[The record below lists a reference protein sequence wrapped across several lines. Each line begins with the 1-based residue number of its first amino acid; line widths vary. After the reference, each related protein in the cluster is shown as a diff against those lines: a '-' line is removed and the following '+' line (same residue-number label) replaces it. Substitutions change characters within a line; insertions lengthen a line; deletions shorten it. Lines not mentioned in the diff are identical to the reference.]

1 MKPPSSRYRWRQ
13 QVYAI
18 IFEAETPRGKAF
30 DVVLLILILTSV
42 AVVMLESVAFI
53 RETYGDW
60 LRIAEWLITSLFTL
74 EYVLRLLAAPRAW
87 RYARSFMG
95 IIDLLSILPTYL
107 SLMFVGPQYLVTFR
121 AIRLVRVFR
130 VLKLTRYLGEAE
142 VLQQALM
149 ASRFKITVFLVSVL
163 SAVTIIGTI
172 MYIIEGADSGF
183 TSIPRAIYWAI
194 VTLTTVGYGD
204 IAPQTPLGQFLAS
217 LVMILGYG
225 ILAVP
230 TGIVTAELSNAS
242 RDAKLPTKV
251 CPHCMTEGHLPEAHY
266 CHQCGRRLDDMT

>member
-1 MKPPSSRYRWRQ
+1 MKQPSSFDHKRKRIYT
-13 QVYAI
+13 V
-18 IFEAETPRGKAF
+18 IFEAETAIGKGF
-30 DVVLLILILTSV
+30 DMLLLILILTSV
-42 AVVMLESVAFI
+42 AVVMLESVPYI
-53 RETYGDW
+53 REAYGDW
-60 LRIAEWLITSLFTL
+60 LTTAEWFITILFTV
-74 EYVLRLLAAPRAW
+74 EYALRLVAVRHAW
-87 RYARSFMG
+87 NYARSFMG

-142 VLQQALM
+142 VLQQAML
-149 ASRFKITVFLVSVL
+149 ASRFKITVFMVTVL
-163 SAVTIIGTI
+163 SAVTIIGTL
-172 MYIIEGADSGF
+172 MYIVESADSGF
-183 TSIPRAIYWAI
+183 TSIPRSIYWAI

-217 LVMILGYG
+217 LVMVLGYG

-242 RDAKLPTKV
+242 RAANLPTKV
-251 CPHCMTEGHLPEAHY
+251 CPHCMTEGHLPEARY
-266 CHQCGRRLDDMT
+266 CYHCGRQIEQV

>member
-1 MKPPSSRYRWRQ
+1 MKQPSSFDHKRKRIYT
-13 QVYAI
+13 V
-18 IFEAETPRGKAF
+18 IFEAETAIGKGF
-30 DVVLLILILTSV
+30 DMLLLILILTSV
-42 AVVMLESVAFI
+42 AVVMLESVPYI
-53 RETYGDW
+53 REAYGDW
-60 LRIAEWLITSLFTL
+60 LTTAEWFITILFTV
-74 EYVLRLLAAPRAW
+74 EYALRLVAVRHAW
-87 RYARSFMG
+87 NYARSFMG

-142 VLQQALM
+142 VLQQAML
-149 ASRFKITVFLVSVL
+149 ASRFKITVFMVTVL
-163 SAVTIIGTI
+163 SAVTIIGTL
-172 MYIIEGADSGF
+172 MYIVESADSGF
-183 TSIPRAIYWAI
+183 TSIPRSIYWAI

-217 LVMILGYG
+217 LVMVLGYG

-242 RDAKLPTKV
+242 RTANLPTKV
-251 CPHCMTEGHLPEAHY
+251 CPHCMTEGHLPEARY
-266 CHQCGRRLDDMT
+266 CYHCGRQIEQV